1 MKRMSIFLVFLMVI
15 GLYFSTT
22 SDLQAAGPHIVTTVA
37 EAKAS
42 GVDAEVELSG
52 RIVKMIQDDKFLFSD
67 GTGELLVLI
76 DGKMQDLNY
85 ENAKVVVSG
94 LIAQNF
100 MYTEVKA
107 DSIAVR

>member
-1 MKRMSIFLVFLMVI
+1 MKRMGIFLIFLMVI
-15 GLYFSTT
+15 GLYFGTAG
-22 SDLQAAGPHIVTTVA
+22 DLQAAGAHMVTTVA

-42 GVDAEVELSG
+42 GVDTEVELSG
-52 RIVKMIQDDKFLFSD
+52 RIVKVIQDDKFLFSD

-76 DGKMQDLNY
+76 DGHMQDVNC
-85 ENAKVVVSG
+85 ENANVVVSG